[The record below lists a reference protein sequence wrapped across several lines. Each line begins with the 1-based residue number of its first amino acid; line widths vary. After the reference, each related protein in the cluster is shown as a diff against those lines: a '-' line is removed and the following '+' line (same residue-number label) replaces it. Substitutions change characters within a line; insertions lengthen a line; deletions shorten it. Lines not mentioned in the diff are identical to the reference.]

1 MKIAIIAPSQIP
13 ARRANTLQVMKMA
26 QAFASSGNEVR
37 LAAPVVPARGA
48 HKGQKVEIQWNELAR
63 HYGLQSRFPIEL
75 LPALPR
81 WRRYDYG
88 WRSVRWAQGWGA
100 DLLYTRLPQ
109 AAALGSLLGCATVF
123 EVHDLPQGR
132 TGSLLLRLFLRGR
145 GRRRLVAITR
155 SLADDLAAKLGAPR
169 EASFVMIAPDGV
181 DLERYANLPEASRAR
196 SLLRNDPNLP
206 SEARLAFSAQ
216 SGAGGFVAGYT
227 GHLYRGRG
235 IDLIFAIAERL
246 PDVIFLLA
254 GGEPQDV
261 DQLRE
266 KARLLG
272 RSNVI
277 LTGFIPNAALPLY
290 QAACDALL
298 MPYQHQVAASSGGDI
313 ARYLSPM
320 KLFEYLACGRP
331 VLSSDLPVLREIL
344 NPNNAVLLPVGDVDA
359 WVTAIQA
366 LRADPERSARL
377 GERAR
382 LDASRYTWEGR
393 AAQIL
398 EGL

>member
-1 MKIAIIAPSQIP
+1 
-13 ARRANTLQVMKMA
+13 
-26 QAFASSGNEVR
+26 
-37 LAAPVVPARGA
+37 
-48 HKGQKVEIQWNELAR
+48 
-63 HYGLQSRFPIEL
+63 
-75 LPALPR
+75 
-81 WRRYDYG
+81 
-88 WRSVRWAQGWGA
+88 
-100 DLLYTRLPQ
+100 
-109 AAALGSLLGCATVF
+109 LGCATVF
-123 EVHDLPQGR
+123 EVHDLPQTR
-132 TGSLLLRLFLRGR
+132 TGSLLLHLFLRGR

-155 SLADDLAAKLGAPR
+155 SLAEDLATKLGAPR
-169 EASFVMIAPDGV
+169 ETPFVMIAPDGV

-206 SEARLAFSAQ
+206 SDARLAFSAQ
-216 SGAGGFVAGYT
+216 SGTEGFVAGYT

-235 IDLIFAIAERL
+235 IDLIFAVAERL
-246 PDVIFLLA
+246 PDVIFLVA

-266 KARLLG
+266 KASLLG

-290 QAACDALL
+290 QAACDVLL
-298 MPYQHQVAASSGGDI
+298 MPYQQQVAASSGGDI

-359 WVTAIQA
+359 WVAAIQA
-366 LRADPERSARL
+366 LRTDPERSARL